1 MKNSTA
7 KKLKQVPE
15 RYLIIGVDYLGLLPC
30 LCANQKPVA
39 KARLTLPRLN
49 NICLPDGAVASS
61 NCGCGL
67 SSANCFRGCTIVSI
81 LPGGVGTAVGRVA
94 TG

>member
-39 KARLTLPRLN
+39 KARLTLPKLN
-49 NICLPDGAVASS
+49 NICLPDGAVASWAGAEQEKKPPPVFS
-61 NCGCGL
+61 
-67 SSANCFRGCTIVSI
+67 
-81 LPGGVGTAVGRVA
+81 GVGVSSDGLPYILKAMS
-94 TG
+94 